1 MVESGSRLL
10 RKEEKIRMKR
20 FKMKEQK
27 DLNWWKI
34 TANQQ
39 TGDIHVNVQSDV
51 AYLSQLAPSG
61 LSVSANARIDLALM
75 RPSFSLTNHILLL
88 K

>member
-1 MVESGSRLL
+1 
-10 RKEEKIRMKR
+10 MKR

-27 DLNWWKI
+27 DLNRWKI

-51 AYLSQLAPSG
+51 AYISQLYPVG
-61 LSVSANARIDLALM
+61 IKRE
-75 RPSFSLTNHILLL
+75 R
-88 K
+88 